1 MDTIRILYALDDQFD
16 SYSDAVLLNSLQ
28 YEMYLHE
35 QGKQENGTWRMDSL
49 GASGPPNVTVAKV
62 PEGTRDPIG
71 MIYALRTA
79 DWKSTPELHMPVFDG
94 HNLYEVVARI
104 EPSSGTVSV
113 PAGEFTASRINIS
126 VLERGQPVS
135 GTRFALWLAQ
145 DAAHT
150 PVLIEAE
157 IPFGAARVELM
168 SRP

>member
-1 MDTIRILYALDDQFD
+1 
-16 SYSDAVLLNSLQ
+16 
-28 YEMYLHE
+28 
-35 QGKQENGTWRMDSL
+35 
-49 GASGPPNVTVAKV
+49 
-62 PEGTRDPIG
+62 
-71 MIYALRTA
+71 
-79 DWKSTPELHMPVFDG
+79 MPVFDG

-126 VLERGQPVS
+126 VLEHGQPVS